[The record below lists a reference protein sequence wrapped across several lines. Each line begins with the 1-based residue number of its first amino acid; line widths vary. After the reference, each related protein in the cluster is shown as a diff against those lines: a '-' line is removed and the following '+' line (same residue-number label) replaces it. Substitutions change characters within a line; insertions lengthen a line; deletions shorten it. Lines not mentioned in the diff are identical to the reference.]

1 MTLIVGKLPLSLVAK
16 KFENRLIF
24 GEVVGKSLVS
34 CFFLTRDVDVEQ
46 AIFAAGCSMKVQCT
60 GHQSPHCST

>member
-34 CFFLTRDVDVEQ
+34 CFFDSRCRRG
-46 AIFAAGCSMKVQCT
+46 AGHIRCRL
-60 GHQSPHCST
+60 